1 MQSRGNGVRRGTK
14 TQFPE
19 STKTVRGHDLLLG
32 SMLFLNKTAPSPRF
46 RINPYLTIDIDTGRI
61 IIEDND
67 EITANRLDRMLEGKT
82 AGNEVLILDADGDI
96 YYATGQEVDPDSIDS
111 MVSEEEDE

>member
-1 MQSRGNGVRRGTK
+1 
-14 TQFPE
+14 
-19 STKTVRGHDLLLG
+19 
-32 SMLFLNKTAPSPRF
+32 
-46 RINPYLTIDIDTGRI
+46 
-61 IIEDND
+61 
-67 EITANRLDRMLEGKT
+67 MLEGKT